1 MNVVGFR
8 FVFTFWMCFCTS
20 FQFQMMLG
28 MCEEIY
34 YFYLL
39 MFWNSL
45 PDISVSLNGPGYCGL
60 YHVNI
65 YFIVSKC

>member
-1 MNVVGFR
+1 
-8 FVFTFWMCFCTS
+8 
-20 FQFQMMLG
+20 MMLG

-60 YHVNI
+60 YHVNG
-65 YFIVSKC
+65 VSKC